1 MPLLN
6 YCFSEFTQKSD
17 LKIGC
22 ILLRKMA
29 FVSESPTLQTLSI
42 GSYVY
47 FWKKVH
53 LHKMF
58 VFSKTIWTVYLSAS
72 VLLSPCSAGSL
83 EAGNASQQKLR
94 TRKRTV
100 IGNLCRRQAE
110 T

>member
-72 VLLSPCSAGSL
+72 VTFSLFCRLTRGWKSLSA
-83 EAGNASQQKLR
+83 EAENQEKNSHWEP
-94 TRKRTV
+94 V
-100 IGNLCRRQAE
+100 
-110 T
+110 